1 MESIKTKTDDALRQA
16 AEQCLS
22 DIMNQTLD
30 VGQLIHKF
38 IVSKMHVHLGQKDT
52 PAGIRKCLREKL
64 NDPCLYSTICRW
76 IQAVLIEITLQLT
89 HGDWSLTVLL
99 QFNRFHQDGWGNIAA
114 AFSEQQAPSMSEM
127 KRRCEELLEARVISL
142 KKPRQNQNVE
152 KTYQNIK
159 QKLREI
165 EPDKLM
171 DLMDEIEAILVQ
183 KTQPQTEKMEK

>member
-1 MESIKTKTDDALRQA
+1 MESIKTETDDALRQA

-76 IQAVLIEITLQLT
+76 IQASLIEIKLKLP
-89 HGDWSLTVLL
+89 HDVWSLTVLL
-99 QFNRFHQDGWGNIAA
+99 QFNRFHHDDWANILAV
-114 AFSEQQAPSMSEM
+114 FSEQQAPSMSEM
-127 KRRCEELLEARVISL
+127 KLRCEELLADGVISL

-152 KTYQNIK
+152 KTYQNLR

-165 EPDKLM
+165 EPEKLM
-171 DLMDEIEAILVQ
+171 DLMSEIESILDQ

>member
-1 MESIKTKTDDALRQA
+1 MESIKTETDDALRQA

-76 IQAVLIEITLQLT
+76 IQASLIEIKLKLP
-89 HGDWSLTVLL
+89 HGVWSLTVLL
-99 QFNRFHQDGWGNIAA
+99 QLNRFHHDGWANILAV
-114 AFSEQQAPSMSEM
+114 FSEQQAPSMSEM
-127 KRRCEELLEARVISL
+127 KLRCEELLADGVISL

-152 KTYQNIK
+152 KTYQNLR

-165 EPDKLM
+165 EPEKLM
-171 DLMDEIEAILVQ
+171 DLMSEIESILDQ
-183 KTQPQTEKMEK
+183 KTQP

>member
-1 MESIKTKTDDALRQA
+1 
-16 AEQCLS
+16 
-22 DIMNQTLD
+22 
-30 VGQLIHKF
+30 
-38 IVSKMHVHLGQKDT
+38 
-52 PAGIRKCLREKL
+52 
-64 NDPCLYSTICRW
+64 
-76 IQAVLIEITLQLT
+76 
-89 HGDWSLTVLL
+89 
-99 QFNRFHQDGWGNIAA
+99 
-114 AFSEQQAPSMSEM
+114 MSEM